1 MKIEVLFFGR
11 PRELAGSARKLVTVK
26 KGACLADLFRVLET
40 RYGIRYARDLKQKDA
55 VMVMVN
61 GRNAAN
67 LGGLETPLEDQNTV
81 AIMPVVVGG

>member
-11 PRELAGSARKLVTVK
+11 PRELAGSARKLITVK
-26 KGACLADLFRVLET
+26 KDARLNDLFQLLEV
-40 RYGIRYARDLKQKDA
+40 RYGIRYTRDLKEKDA

-61 GRNAAN
+61 GRNPATM
-67 LGGLETPLEDQNTV
+67 GGLQIPLADRDTV